1 MAWCGKKIFLR
12 CFYGLFPCSVCAI
25 RYGKLLIKTFIFSDF
40 WKEVINGSG
49 FSDLFALLGICF
61 ATSFLISTTSL
72 SSLPEFFLIR
82 ICKINSYTCFA
93 GTVYSSVIFPE
104 LTRYSIIF
112 ATLTVWFSDFLFLSL
127 EEYAKKQVIFNQD
140 IKISCEKIDHLKNI
154 LNEYTDVKKQKF
166 TYIFFCSFRHNLLY
180 YSISNQ
186 PSLEK
191 EFYYN

>member
-1 MAWCGKKIFLR
+1 MIYKEFEWRDVVKRSFYAAFMIIPMQCLR
-12 CFYGLFPCSVCAI
+12 YSLVGNYS
-25 RYGKLLIKTFIFSDF
+25 IKTFYFSDF

-166 TYIFFCSFRHNLLY
+166 TYIFLFF
-180 YSISNQ
+180 Q
-186 PSLEK
+186 A
-191 EFYYN
+191 

>member
-1 MAWCGKKIFLR
+1 MIYKEFEWRDVVKRSFYAAFMIIPMQCLR
-12 CFYGLFPCSVCAI
+12 YSLWEI
-25 RYGKLLIKTFIFSDF
+25 THKDLHFSDF

-127 EEYAKKQVIFNQD
+127 EEYAKNKLSLT
-140 IKISCEKIDHLKNI
+140 KISRFPA
-154 LNEYTDVKKQKF
+154 KK
-166 TYIFFCSFRHNLLY
+166 
-180 YSISNQ
+180 
-186 PSLEK
+186 
-191 EFYYN
+191 